1 MKNLELYIEDGNG
14 NKDRI
19 DLFDYEAVN
28 LNQKIKDVR
37 DISKI
42 FTDYSQSFKVP
53 ASSNNN
59 RIFKHYYNYNIQ
71 DGFDA
76 RFKKD
81 GLIQIGGADFR
92 FGKIRLEDVDMRNN
106 KPYAY
111 KIVFFGSSVALAEI
125 LGDAE
130 LSNLNYLDKF
140 NHKYDEDNV
149 RRGLDTGLAHFLD
162 SNGDDIMLE
171 SAIGDIVYPFI
182 SCNSYYYYSSD
193 SNDHGD
199 PNREPTIGRN
209 LRKHGTSAHNGIEY
223 SDLRPSIKL
232 KHIIS
237 AIEAQYSALFF
248 DKTWIDSAP
257 FNELYLHLNKDKGTM
272 LSVNDNQ
279 IVFNESDFG
288 INTEFGQITTNQW
301 VSYTLTFSISPNTGT
316 GPYDLRVVDTTSGEI
331 LGVADGLEG
340 AGSVVIDYSVLSSQE
355 PRNWNLNFFI
365 TTKEGGDLTDFDAS
379 LTMIKKFPESFIGFA
394 VAVYGFTDPPYT
406 NTISSVASEFIVDI
420 KSQAPKMKI
429 IDFLQ
434 SIFKMFNLTAYFQR
448 DESLPS
454 KARIMLQPLSSY
466 YSEGE
471 VIDVS
476 DYIDISESTIS
487 RAPTYSEINF
497 KYATPKT
504 FGIKSQNEIL
514 IDDFGDLSRDNRD
527 INNFVSDGGKY
538 EVKLK
543 FEHLLFERLSDENDL
558 QAPRTPIQTGWLV
571 DSNQNTVK
579 TGPIVHFAVSTPV
592 DETNYRIA
600 FTGATSTANPL
611 LEKYLRPSNVSADG
625 SQTINFNYE
634 KDEYTGIENGNSLYK
649 NYYKTYI
656 DKAFNPS
663 TRLISVSANLPLSV
677 LLRYSL
683 RDVFRI
689 NELDYNINSLQ
700 TNLLTGKSKIELI
713 NGSFAESL
721 IPDTPTS
728 VSVVPNSTTNTTIN
742 ITWYV
747 PTTGIRATNYATYVD
762 GVQHGYGSLTYPY
775 NNSNA
780 PNALIKNLTIGQTY
794 SIQVSSFSSDGLE
807 SYRSDELMASTTTTS
822 TTPTAPS
829 NLSVVSTL
837 DNSVLLTWTASTF
850 DSNPGSTGYNVYV
863 NHVSSGLGF
872 FLHSTVSSADFT
884 SNSFQF
890 NVTSLSAGTEY
901 EFKVNAFDSYAPTP
915 NSGFSNTVTQT
926 TTDSTDLIP
935 PSVPTNFT
943 ASNITTTSVDLSWFP
958 SFNPDGTAATG
969 YKVYQSTTLIA
980 NITNTSHT
988 VNLLISGNTYKF
1000 FVSSY
1005 DANGNESANAGPV
1018 TITTL

>member
-162 SNGDDIMLE
+162 NNGDDIMLE

-223 SDLRPSIKL
+223 TDLRPSIKL

-237 AIEAQYSALFF
+237 GIEDAYPALFF

-301 VSYTLTFSISPNTGT
+301 ISYTLTFSISPNSGT

-331 LGVADGLEG
+331 LGVADNLESD
-340 AGSVVIDYSVLSSQE
+340 GSVVIDYSVLSSQE

-406 NTISSVASEFIVDI
+406 NTISSVSSEFIVDI
-420 KSQAPKMKI
+420 KNQTPKMKI

-543 FEHLLFERLSDENDL
+543 FEHLLFERLSDENNIDD
-558 QAPRTPIQTGWLV
+558 RTPIQTGWLV

-592 DETNYRIA
+592 NTTNYPIA

-611 LEKYLRPSNVSADG
+611 LEKYLRPSNVSSDG

-721 IPDTPTS
+721 IPDTPHSIS
-728 VSVVPNSTTNTTIN
+728 VTSTTNTTIN
-742 ITWYV
+742 ITWTV

-780 PNALIKNLTIGQTY
+780 PNALIKNLTTGQTY

-850 DSNPGSTGYNVYV
+850 DSNAGSTGYNIYL
-863 NHVSSGLGF
+863 NLASSGLGF

-884 SNSFQF
+884 SNSSQF

-943 ASNITTTSVDLSWFP
+943 ASNITTTSVDLSWLA

-1005 DANGNESANAGPV
+1005 DANGNESANAGPLK
-1018 TITTL
+1018 ITTL